1 MGERFSREG
10 IAKTAQMIRE
20 NAARG
25 GTPMTQEQAEAR
37 VRRSVRREDRIRSEE
52 G

>member
-10 IAKTAQMIRE
+10 VTKTAQMIRE
-20 NAARG
+20 NAARS
-25 GTPMTQEQAEAR
+25 GTQMTQEQAEAR
-37 VRRSVRREDRIRSEE
+37 VRRAVRREDRIRSEE